1 MISRILKCLSQS
13 FFINQKGVHVDFL
26 FKETILDYYVK
37 SYIKRQFF
45 FFLILL
51 LSIYICNSLFVL
63 KKLNVNHTA
72 NLITWTGCPNRLKK
86 FYRGL

>member
-45 FFLILL
+45 FFFDITIVN
-51 LSIYICNSLFVL
+51 IYL
-63 KKLNVNHTA
+63 
-72 NLITWTGCPNRLKK
+72 
-86 FYRGL
+86 